1 MRCTFNAGTS
11 YQAGQFPSRRRQS
24 ISLRGTMLIV
34 VPFSLVATS
43 IYIPLGH
50 RTYSYK
56 DIPVPSLENFN
67 RLQGGKQISIANAYG
82 GWFTKEISSE
92 AVVCNSNTSNTTND
106 LPQIRVHNSFS
117 HAVTVLTC
125 SSDGCSGH
133 DPGVCTPVYVEYFCS
148 LVQQAGSVIV

>member
-1 MRCTFNAGTS
+1 MFVFLVLVTKTYKRTA
-11 YQAGQFPSRRRQS
+11 
-24 ISLRGTMLIV
+24 MLIAV
-34 VPFSLVATS
+34 LLSLVAAS
-43 IYIPLGH
+43 IHIPLGH

-56 DIPVPSLENFN
+56 DVPVPSLEKFN
-67 RLQGGKQISIANAYG
+67 RVRGGKQISIANAYG

-92 AVVCNSNTSNTTND
+92 AIECNTTNATNN

-133 DPGVCTPVYVEYFCS
+133 DPGWSVEGRVRVPVVH
-148 LVQQAGSVIV
+148 

>member
-1 MRCTFNAGTS
+1 M
-11 YQAGQFPSRRRQS
+11 
-24 ISLRGTMLIV
+24 ML
-34 VPFSLVATS
+34 LLAVAASVFVTAS
-43 IYIPLGH
+43 VYIPLGH

-56 DIPVPSLENFN
+56 DTPVPSLEAFN
-67 RLQGGKQISIANAYG
+67 RLQGGKKISIANAYG

-92 AVVCNSNTSNTTND
+92 AITCNTTNPKTD

-133 DPGVCTPVYVEYFCS
+133 DPGNSAYVWPDLMEHGEVLLSMLCWLKAVDRIAFS
-148 LVQQAGSVIV
+148 MK